1 MSKFS
6 GAVVLGDLNDFIS
19 PSQACV
25 KPVKAPTKTDNG
37 NSTIKI
43 ENGNY
48 IEVME
53 DGREAPL
60 KTAQITLN
68 DCLACS
74 GCVTSAETV
83 LIQMQ
88 SQEEVYKVLHSN
100 QRAQQ
105 EGRFDDIKIVVVS
118 VSPQSRA
125 NFAAKYNQT
134 LLQVAKKL
142 TNFFKGL
149 GCHFVFDTS
158 FSRDLALLESQAEF
172 VTKFRQNQ
180 SLPMLASACPGWIC
194 YAEKTHGSFILPY
207 ISSTKSPQQIMG
219 TLVKEYFAKRIG
231 KRPDQIYHITIMPCY
246 DKKLEAS
253 RDDFYNDVYKT
264 RDVDC
269 VITTVEVE
277 KMMAEKGASFLNL
290 MEAPLDTMFTRVKM
304 EGNEEILLG
313 HSGGG
318 SGGYLESIFRH
329 AAKELFG
336 VNPNEIV
343 YKIIKNNDF
352 KEVTLEIEGKTVLRF
367 AAAYGFRNIQNLVRK
382 IKTKT
387 CQYHFVEIMACPSG
401 CLNGGGQLK
410 PAVET
415 VSAKEFLQMTE
426 KSYEEI
432 EKTLPEHN
440 PFVYEVY
447 QPQELIHP
455 YSERAQKYYHTSY
468 HAVEKNLVNPLAVQ
482 W

>member
-142 TNFFKGL
+142 TNFFKVL

-231 KRPDQIYHITIMPCY
+231 KRRDCFNEQIY
-246 DKKLEAS
+246 E
-253 RDDFYNDVYKT
+253 
-264 RDVDC
+264 
-269 VITTVEVE
+269 
-277 KMMAEKGASFLNL
+277 
-290 MEAPLDTMFTRVKM
+290 
-304 EGNEEILLG
+304 
-313 HSGGG
+313 
-318 SGGYLESIFRH
+318 
-329 AAKELFG
+329 
-336 VNPNEIV
+336 
-343 YKIIKNNDF
+343 F
-352 KEVTLEIEGKTVLRF
+352 KF
-367 AAAYGFRNIQNLVRK
+367 NI
-382 IKTKT
+382 
-387 CQYHFVEIMACPSG
+387 
-401 CLNGGGQLK
+401 
-410 PAVET
+410 
-415 VSAKEFLQMTE
+415 
-426 KSYEEI
+426 
-432 EKTLPEHN
+432 
-440 PFVYEVY
+440 
-447 QPQELIHP
+447 
-455 YSERAQKYYHTSY
+455 
-468 HAVEKNLVNPLAVQ
+468 
-482 W
+482 